1 MATASLDLGSPRH
14 CSARGKDALSIS
26 HRHPSIRPSPPC
38 ITDGKLFFV
47 WLSCSG
53 SLPSLDDVGPEARR
67 NASLPAPL
75 AVRPAHR
82 VRSFERIAL
91 TRSTSRT
98 PSVATFPVAKRTT
111 VHNLP

>member
-26 HRHPSIRPSPPC
+26 HRHPSIRPSPPLHHRRQT
-38 ITDGKLFFV
+38 ILRLVELFG
-47 WLSCSG
+47 L
-53 SLPSLDDVGPEARR
+53 LASLDDVGPEARR

-98 PSVATFPVAKRTT
+98 PSVATFPVAKRTI